1 MASFALV
8 ISEAEES
15 RLLPDRT
22 LAQLTPSR
30 ARAPGLC
37 VAKLDD
43 LLCALAN
50 RCPHCGTRLSARTLY
65 KAAVTCWLHGL
76 ASNLCARQRSDG
88 LAVRT
93 MPYIISVSGN
103 QIHVSRDGRAW
114 LRPPKNRASALREAA

>member
-1 MASFALV
+1 MASFAPA
-8 ISEAEES
+8 ISEADGS

-43 LLCALAN
+43 LLCSLAG
-50 RCPHCGTRLSARTLY
+50 RCPHCGTRLSARTLD
-65 KAAVTCWLHGL
+65 KSAVTCRSHGL
-76 ASNLCARQRSDG
+76 ASNLCARQRLDG

-93 MPYIISVSGN
+93 MPYTISVSGN
-103 QIHVSRDGRAW
+103 QIHASRDDRAW
-114 LRPPKNRASALREAA
+114 LRPPKNRASALHEAA